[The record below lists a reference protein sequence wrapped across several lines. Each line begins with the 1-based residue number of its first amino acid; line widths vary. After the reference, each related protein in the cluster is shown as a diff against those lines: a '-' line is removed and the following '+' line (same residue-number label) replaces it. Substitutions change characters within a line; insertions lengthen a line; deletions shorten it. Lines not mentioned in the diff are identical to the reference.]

1 MSRKRTPDQES
12 TETSTTVTEAPPAA
26 ETAGPSPGFAEKV
39 GQKKWVSPPDP
50 YLIGVDTVAGVKL
63 YESRQDH
70 QMAIKFETKPSQP
83 VIDKMHEEGWIWKP
97 ADKIWARPLWADS
110 AMSTRIKAE
119 RVFEDVCKMIR
130 QEKGIETSQEVPF

>member
-12 TETSTTVTEAPPAA
+12 TETSTTVTETPPVA
-26 ETAGPSPGFAEKV
+26 ETTEQSPGFAEKV

-50 YLIGVDTVAGVKL
+50 YEIAVDPVAGVRL
-63 YESRQDH
+63 YEDRQER
-70 QMAIKFETKPSQP
+70 QMAIKFQTKPSQP
-83 VIDKMHEEGWIWKP
+83 VIDKMHEEGWNWKP

-110 AMSTRIKAE
+110 ARSTRIEAE
-119 RVFEDVCKMIR
+119 RLYQDVRKMIR

>member
-1 MSRKRTPDQES
+1 MARKRTPDQES
-12 TETSTTVTEAPPAA
+12 TETSTTVTETPPAA
-26 ETAGPSPGFAEKV
+26 ETTEPSPRFADKV
-39 GQKKWVSPPDP
+39 GQRKWVSPPDP
-50 YLIGVDTVAGVKL
+50 YEIAVDPVAGVRL
-63 YESRQDH
+63 YEDRQER
-70 QMAIKFETKPSQP
+70 QMAIKFEKKPPQP

-119 RVFEDVCKMIR
+119 RVFDDVCKMIR